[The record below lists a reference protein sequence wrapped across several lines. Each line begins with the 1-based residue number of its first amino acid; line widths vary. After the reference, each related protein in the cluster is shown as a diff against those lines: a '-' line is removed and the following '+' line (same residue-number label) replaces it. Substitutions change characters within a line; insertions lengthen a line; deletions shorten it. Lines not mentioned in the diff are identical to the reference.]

1 MYIMWGG
8 NRGRFGQG
16 FITKTKFEIKV
27 EDVTIGYTNDFV
39 KAFAMLLFIYYIFNI
54 AYTEKYQASLHLIQ
68 KLFLEIT
75 DGVKVSHKIL
85 SLISKIN

>member
-1 MYIMWGG
+1 ME
-8 NRGRFGQG
+8 
-16 FITKTKFEIKV
+16 TEADLDKVLSPTTKFEIKV

-75 DGVKVSHKIL
+75 DGVKVLHKIL
-85 SLISKIN
+85 SLISKIKKLLL